1 MNFENYPFFTE
12 NSITFLS
19 KLIDK
24 KCNINISNV
33 LTKKIIKIWYDN
45 NRKIYE
51 LKIKNNKKL
60 DKTNKNIK
68 LLNNL
73 ITQFSKKYPNS
84 DKYNERFYKKEQI
97 MLNNMTPEN
106 YEIIKNKKLIEYNDI
121 NYKLNNDRNY
131 RLSIIKK

>member
-60 DKTNKNIK
+60 DKTNENIK
-68 LLNNL
+68 ILNNL

-84 DKYNERFYKKEQI
+84 NKYNERFYKKEQI

-106 YEIIKNKKLIEYNDI
+106 YGIIKNKKLIEYNDI

>member
-1 MNFENYPFFTE
+1 MKFENYPFFTE

-60 DKTNKNIK
+60 DKTNENIK
-68 LLNNL
+68 ILNNL

-84 DKYNERFYKKEQI
+84 NKYNERFYKKEQI

-106 YEIIKNKKLIEYNDI
+106 YGIIKNKKLIEYNDI

>member
-84 DKYNERFYKKEQI
+84 EKYNERFYKKEQI